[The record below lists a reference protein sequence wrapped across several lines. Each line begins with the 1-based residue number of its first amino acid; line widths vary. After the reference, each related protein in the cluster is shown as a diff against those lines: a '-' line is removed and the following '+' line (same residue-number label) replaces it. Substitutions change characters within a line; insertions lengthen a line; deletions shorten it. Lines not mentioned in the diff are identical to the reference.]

1 MPEINKLDVHSEEI
15 QELMGFIPRSI
26 VRWGLT
32 IIFII
37 LAGIIIGSFFFK
49 SPEIITAP
57 MVLTTEYPP
66 VQLVSKSTGRI
77 DRLFVHDGQQID
89 QETIVAV
96 MNNPTNYTDYLQ
108 LKTLILSHND
118 TIDWDRKALQKPF
131 TAQLTLGELQS
142 AYSGYFKIKNN
153 FNNYLKQNLI
163 PQKILLLKKQADKQ
177 SEYHQTLLKQR
188 DIQQKDMVLSGKAFA
203 RDSTLYNHQTISE
216 SDYERAGQS
225 LLIKKSAIV
234 GFEASLKNTESSI
247 LQLQASCIE
256 LEMQHEKE
264 LAQLRLELEDAW
276 QNLENAVHQWEE
288 RYLIMSPVNGKIS
301 FTSVWSENQEIK
313 TGELIATV
321 IPDKNTSIIAKAI
334 VPTTGFGKV
343 EVGQRVNMKLSG
355 FPYMQFGMLKG
366 RIRSISMVPEEKG
379 YVAEIELTEG
389 MTSSYREN
397 LKFIQQM
404 DGTAEIITKD
414 LRLIYRFINPLRAL
428 LDKSL

>member
-1 MPEINKLDVHSEEI
+1 
-15 QELMGFIPRSI
+15 
-26 VRWGLT
+26 
-32 IIFII
+32 
-37 LAGIIIGSFFFK
+37 
-49 SPEIITAP
+49 
-57 MVLTTEYPP
+57 
-66 VQLVSKSTGRI
+66 
-77 DRLFVHDGQQID
+77 
-89 QETIVAV
+89 
-96 MNNPTNYTDYLQ
+96 
-108 LKTLILSHND
+108 
-118 TIDWDRKALQKPF
+118 
-131 TAQLTLGELQS
+131 
-142 AYSGYFKIKNN
+142 GYFKIKNN
-153 FNNYLKQNLI
+153 FTNYLKQNLI

-216 SDYERAGQS
+216 SDYERSGQS
-225 LLIKKSAIV
+225 LLIKKSAII

-247 LQLQASCIE
+247 LQLQASCVE

-264 LAQLRLELEDAW
+264 LAQYRLELEDAW

-321 IPDKNTSIIAKAI
+321 IPEKKTSIIAKAI

-366 RIRSISMVPEEKG
+366 RIRTISMVPEEKG

-428 LDKSL
+428 LDNGF